1 MKNKTKN
8 STKFVGATA
17 VALAAAS
24 GTIVSADTTDN
35 PLQTPDQAVQVVDQK
50 AEVKEP
56 QNLAEAKTQLAET
69 EVSYQKATE
78 AHNQAQ
84 ANLDKAQG
92 ENHAA
97 VRAETENEEALK
109 KVETEHT
116 PKQDELKQTEAEIPV
131 VTKEAT
137 TAEKAYAEET
147 AKNPNAEK
155 ELEKASSSY
164 NTVVA
169 QEKEVDQKVEDLA
182 KQTET
187 AQNKTAELTASV
199 QKAESEVNGLS
210 DQLTDLKDVV
220 KKAEAQVQSAEKKV
234 TEKQNQV
241 DDEVA
246 KLQKAVDTAPTDDI
260 VTYEKTNLYA
270 LNGSEVEKSTRKKA
284 KGQTTAAAKRVNEKE
299 EMLFA
304 GKAEEKI
311 DLTDK
316 QQEQYETSGVIS
328 YTPDAKK
335 ITQYMVDYINK
346 LREINGI
353 ADKVTY
359 DDVAQ
364 QIAQKRADEML
375 ANNRLEHKA
384 GVKDYSWENI
394 AKVTYGKDTSYY
406 FKDHIVLS
414 DKEMAY
420 RQLSGWFAEYNNI
433 VSGSGNYMYGHR
445 LALLF
450 GKTGLGFGLS
460 ASTADADADANEFNS
475 YASMNITTPKGE
487 FSRSSMS
494 GAVTYVKEGDQLVMY
509 LNGRRVQF
517 LPDTTFNYISNKKIV
532 TPNPAKGIAQAKLDA
547 YKKQAEQELA
557 SLRQNVSY
565 LRTQSN
571 DFAGEY
577 NVVSNKLAIA
587 TNKLDAVRR
596 DLKSSQADVTRLKQA
611 FATAVAEQ
619 AAVRNAKTQAE
630 KELARVKTA
639 NQSLAKAKDAYN
651 TAREKLV
658 GLQKKAETLQ
668 KDVANLSKSRD
679 ELLRESKA
687 IGKRLNDSIVAV
699 TEAKRAYNKTKVA
712 LSEATE
718 RYMKAQADVL
728 KFTPQPANPSPKPD
742 DKVTPSVPA
751 LTDKGQVADT
761 AKDKTKE
768 TVKPADKGQSVDK
781 GQPADNRQSVDK
793 GQTTLVKPTEKG
805 QDVTT
810 TVTTKDTVVEKSQEK
825 VVVPLV
831 TNHAEGQ
838 SDVKSQSDAKEPVK
852 PAVYGGTQKV
862 LPSTGDATSNLA
874 TFGLT
879 LLGGL
884 GLGVVARRKK
894 N

>member
-1 MKNKTKN
+1 M
-8 STKFVGATA
+8 
-17 VALAAAS
+17 
-24 GTIVSADTTDN
+24 
-35 PLQTPDQAVQVVDQK
+35 
-50 AEVKEP
+50 
-56 QNLAEAKTQLAET
+56 
-69 EVSYQKATE
+69 
-78 AHNQAQ
+78 
-84 ANLDKAQG
+84 
-92 ENHAA
+92 A

-109 KVETEHT
+109 KVEAERG
-116 PKQDELKQTEAEIPV
+116 PKLDESKQTDAEISV
-131 VTKEAT
+131 VTKEVT
-137 TAEKAYAEET
+137 TTEKAYAEET

-169 QEKEVDQKVEDLA
+169 QEKEVDQKVDDLA
-182 KQTET
+182 KQTEV
-187 AQNKTAELTASV
+187 AQTKTSELTASV
-199 QKAESEVNGLS
+199 QKAETEVNDLK
-210 DQLTDLKDVV
+210 DQLNDLKDVV
-220 KKAEAQVQSAEKKV
+220 KTAEVQVQSAEKKV
-234 TEKQNQV
+234 TEKQKQV
-241 DDEVA
+241 DDEVV

-270 LNGSEVEKSTRKKA
+270 LNGSEVEKSTRKNA
-284 KGQTTAAAKRVNEKE
+284 KGKTTAAAKRVNEKE

-316 QQEQYETSGVIS
+316 QQEEYEALSVIS
-328 YTPDAKK
+328 YKPDAKK

-353 ADKVTY
+353 PDRVTY
-359 DDVAQ
+359 DEVAQ

-384 GVKDYSWENI
+384 GAKDYSWENI

-420 RQLSGWFAEYNNI
+420 RQLSGWFAEYNNV
-433 VSGSGNYMYGHR
+433 VSGSGQYMYGHR

-450 GKTGLGFGLS
+450 GKTSLGFGLS
-460 ASTADADADANEFNS
+460 ASTTDADANEFNS

-494 GAVTYVKEGDQLVMY
+494 GAVTYVREGDQLVMY
-509 LNGRRVQF
+509 LNGRRVKF

-532 TPNPAKGIAQAKLDA
+532 TPNPAKGFAQDKLDA
-547 YKKQAEQELA
+547 YKKQAEHELA
-557 SLRQNVSY
+557 SLRQNVSD
-565 LRTQSN
+565 LRTQAN

-577 NVVSNKLAIA
+577 NLVSNKLAIA
-587 TNKLDAVRR
+587 SNKLDAVRR
-596 DLKSSQADVTRLKQA
+596 DLKSSQTEVTRLKQA

-619 AAVRNAKTQAE
+619 VAVQSAKTQAE
-630 KELARVKTA
+630 KELTRVQTA
-639 NQSLAKAKDAYN
+639 NQSLAKAKVAYD

-668 KDVANLSKSRD
+668 KDVTNLDKSRD

-687 IGKRLNDSIVAV
+687 IGKRLNDSIIAV
-699 TEAKRAYNKTKVA
+699 TEAKRVYNKTKAA

-728 KFTPQPANPSPKPD
+728 KFTPQSDKPVDKPTEKPANKVVDKPATKPA

-751 LTDKGQVADT
+751 QSDKGQKV
-761 AKDKTKE
+761 E
-768 TVKPADKGQSVDK
+768 TVKPAE
-781 GQPADNRQSVDK
+781 
-793 GQTTLVKPTEKG
+793 TVKPTEKG

-810 TVTTKDTVVEKSQEK
+810 NVTTTETKGNQSQ
-825 VVVPLV
+825 VAVPLV
-831 TNHAEGQ
+831 TNEVNGQ
-838 SDVKSQSDAKEPVK
+838 SDRQADGKEPVK

-862 LPSTGDATSNLA
+862 LPSTGDTTSNLA
-874 TFGLT
+874 TFGLS
-879 LLGGL
+879 LLAGL
-884 GLGVVARRKK
+884 GASVVVRRKK
-894 N
+894 Q

>member
-8 STKFVGATA
+8 STKIVGATA

-35 PLQTPDQAVQVVDQK
+35 PVQTQDQAVQTVDQK

-69 EVSYQKATE
+69 EVFYQKATE

-84 ANLDKAQG
+84 ANLDKAQD

-109 KVETEHT
+109 KVEAERT

-131 VTKEAT
+131 VTKEVT
-137 TAEKAYAEET
+137 TAEKAYTEET
-147 AKNPNAEK
+147 TKNPNAEK
-155 ELEKASSSY
+155 ELEKTSSSY
-164 NTVVA
+164 NTIVA

-187 AQNKTAELTASV
+187 AQNKTAELAASV

-220 KKAEAQVQSAEKKV
+220 KKAESQVQAAEKKV
-234 TEKQNQV
+234 AEKQNQV

-316 QQEQYETSGVIS
+316 QQEEYETSGVIS

-353 ADKVTY
+353 SDKVTY
-359 DDVAQ
+359 DEVAQ

-460 ASTADADADANEFNS
+460 ASTADADANEFNS

-547 YKKQAEQELA
+547 YKAQAEKELA
-557 SLRQNVSY
+557 SLRQNVSD

-577 NVVSNKLAIA
+577 NLVSNKLAIA

-596 DLKSSQADVTRLKQA
+596 DLKSSQTEVTRLKQA

-619 AAVRNAKTQAE
+619 TAVKNAKTQAE
-630 KELARVKTA
+630 QELARVQTA
-639 NQSLAKAKDAYN
+639 NQSLAKAKSVYD

-668 KDVANLSKSRD
+668 NDVANLSKSRD

-728 KFTPQPANPSPKPD
+728 KFTPQPTNPSTKPA

-751 LTDKGQVADT
+751 QTDKGQTADT
-761 AKDKTKE
+761 TKDKTKE

-831 TNHAEGQ
+831 INQAEGQ
-838 SDVKSQSDAKEPVK
+838 SDKKEPVK

-862 LPSTGDATSNLA
+862 LPSTGDTTSNLA

-884 GLGVVARRKK
+884 GLGAAVRRKK

>member
-1 MKNKTKN
+1 MKKK
-8 STKFVGATA
+8 TKFVGATA
-17 VALAAAS
+17 VALAATS
-24 GTIVSADTTDN
+24 GTIASADAKEA
-35 PLQTPDQAVQVVDQK
+35 PVQTQEQAVQTFDQK
-50 AEVKEP
+50 TEVKEP
-56 QNLAEAKTQLAET
+56 QNLTEAQTQLKET
-69 EVSYQKATE
+69 EVSYQQATE

-84 ANLDKAQG
+84 VALDKAQD

-97 VRAETENEEALK
+97 VRAETENEDALK
-109 KVETEHT
+109 KVEAERT
-116 PKQDELKQTEAEIPV
+116 PKQDELKQVEAEIPV

-137 TAEKAYAEET
+137 TAEQALAQET

-155 ELEKASSSY
+155 ELEKAESSY

-169 QEKEVDQKVEDLA
+169 QEKGVDQKVDNLA

-187 AQNKTAELTASV
+187 AQNKVIDATTSV
-199 QKAESEVNGLS
+199 QKAETEVKGLS
-210 DQLTDLKDVV
+210 EQLDDLKDVV
-220 KKAEAQVQSAEKKV
+220 KKAETQVQAAEKKV
-234 TEKQNQV
+234 EDKQSQV
-241 DDEVA
+241 DSETA

-260 VTYEKTNLYA
+260 VTYEKTNLFA
-270 LNGSEVEKSTRKKA
+270 LNGSELEKSTRKKA
-284 KGQTTAAAKRVNEKE
+284 KGQTGAAAKLVNEKE
-299 EMLFA
+299 EMQFA

-311 DLTDK
+311 DLTEK
-316 QQEQYETSGVIS
+316 QQEEYETSGVIS
-328 YTPDAKK
+328 YRPDTKK
-335 ITQYMVDYINK
+335 ITQYMVDYINE
-346 LREINGI
+346 LRKINGI
-353 ADKVTY
+353 PDKVTY
-359 DDVAQ
+359 DAVAQ

-433 VSGSGNYMYGHR
+433 ASGSGSYMYGHR

-450 GKTGLGFGLS
+450 GKTGLGYGLS
-460 ASTADADADANEFNS
+460 ASTTDADANEFNS
-475 YASMNITTPKGE
+475 YASLNITTPKGE
-487 FSRSSMS
+487 FARSSLS
-494 GAVTYVKEGDQLVMY
+494 GAITYVREGEQLVMY

-557 SLRQNVSY
+557 SLRQNVSD

-596 DLKSSQADVTRLKQA
+596 DLKSSQAEVTRLKQA

-619 AAVRNAKTQAE
+619 TAVRNAKTQAE
-630 KELARVKTA
+630 QELARVKTA

-687 IGKRLNDSIVAV
+687 IGKRLNDSIIAV

-728 KFTPQPANPSPKPD
+728 KFTPQPANPSTKPA

-751 LTDKGQVADT
+751 QTDKGQITDT
-761 AKDKTKE
+761 VKDKTTE
-768 TVKPADKGQSVDK
+768 TAKPADKGQSVDK
-781 GQPADNRQSVDK
+781 T
-793 GQTTLVKPTEKG
+793 QTTPVKPTEKG

-810 TVTTKDTVVEKSQEK
+810 TVTTKDTTVEKSQEK

-831 TNHAEGQ
+831 TNHTEGQ

-862 LPSTGDATSNLA
+862 LPSTGDTTSNLA

>member
-17 VALAAAS
+17 IALAAAS
-24 GTIVSADTTDN
+24 GTIASADTTEQ
-35 PLQTPDQAVQVVDQK
+35 PIQIQDQAVQTVDQK
-50 AEVKEP
+50 VEVKEP
-56 QNLAEAKTQLAET
+56 QNLAEAKTQLAEN

-84 ANLDKAQG
+84 ANLDKAQE
-92 ENHAA
+92 ENLAA

-109 KVETEHT
+109 KVEAERT

-131 VTKEAT
+131 VTKEVT
-137 TAEKAYAEET
+137 TTEKAYTEET
-147 AKNPNAEK
+147 TKNPNAEK

-169 QEKEVDQKVEDLA
+169 QEKQVDQKVDDLA
-182 KQTET
+182 KQTEA
-187 AQNKTAELTASV
+187 AQNKTAESTASV
-199 QKAESEVNGLS
+199 QKAEFEVNGLS

-220 KKAEAQVQSAEKKV
+220 KKAEAQVEAAEKKV

-299 EMLFA
+299 EMIFA

-353 ADKVTY
+353 SDKVTY
-359 DDVAQ
+359 DEVAQ

-420 RQLSGWFAEYNNI
+420 RQLSGWFAEYNNV

-460 ASTADADADANEFNS
+460 ASTADADANEFNS

-494 GAVTYVKEGDQLVMY
+494 GAVTYVKEGEQLVMY

-547 YKKQAEQELA
+547 YKAQAEHELA
-557 SLRQNVSY
+557 SLRQNVSD

-577 NVVSNKLAIA
+577 NLVSNKLAIA

-596 DLKSSQADVTRLKQA
+596 DLKSSQTEVTRLKQA

-619 AAVRNAKTQAE
+619 AAVQNAKTQAE

-651 TAREKLV
+651 TVREKLV
-658 GLQKKAETLQ
+658 GLQKKAESLQ
-668 KDVANLSKSRD
+668 NDVANLSKSRD

-687 IGKRLNDSIVAV
+687 IGKRLNDSIIVV

-728 KFTPQPANPSPKPD
+728 KFTPQPMNPSTRPA

-751 LTDKGQVADT
+751 QTSKGQTADT
-761 AKDKTKE
+761 VKDKTTE
-768 TVKPADKGQSVDK
+768 TVKPVDKGQS
-781 GQPADNRQSVDK
+781 ADK
-793 GQTTLVKPTEKG
+793 GQTTPVKPTEKG

-810 TVTTKDTVVEKSQEK
+810 TVTTKDTTVEKSQEK

-838 SDVKSQSDAKEPVK
+838 SDVKGQSDAKEPVK

-884 GLGVVARRKK
+884 GLGAAVRRKK